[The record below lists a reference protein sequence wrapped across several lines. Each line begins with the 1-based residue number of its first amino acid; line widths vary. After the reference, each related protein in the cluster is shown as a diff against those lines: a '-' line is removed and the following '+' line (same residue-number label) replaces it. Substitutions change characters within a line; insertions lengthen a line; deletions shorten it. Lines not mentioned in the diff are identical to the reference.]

1 MQTLKQE
8 LLEIFS
14 SIELQMNAFKSR
26 LKSEVYLK
34 EEDEKCLQHDLADY
48 LDTLHSM
55 DSEKFTHLVND
66 DCLQW

>member
-1 MQTLKQE
+1 
-8 LLEIFS
+8 
-14 SIELQMNAFKSR
+14 MNAFKSR

>member
-1 MQTLKQE
+1 MQSLKQE

-34 EEDEKCLQHDLADY
+34 EEDEKCLQHDLGDY
-48 LDTLHSM
+48 LDTLKSM
-55 DSEKFTHLVND
+55 DGEKFTHLVND
-66 DCLQW
+66 DCQ

>member
-1 MQTLKQE
+1 MQSLKEE

-34 EEDEKCLQHDLADY
+34 EEDEKCLQHDLEDY

-66 DCLQW
+66 DCQ